1 MEIAAGDPRRLNLQ
15 DIIAEARAQTGLTD
29 MGEPDVTD
37 GLTIL
42 VDALIREANL
52 SPAGVEMKRAG
63 LIGLVSNRLRIQEQ
77 FRLHPEILQE
87 KIRAPI
93 VIVGLPRSGTTKLQ
107 KVLTTNP
114 DLQWL
119 PLWKVLNP
127 APLGPI
133 PPGGEDPRIAI
144 AEQISAYMRDNFP
157 DFYSGHPMNAREAE
171 EEIWM
176 QDMSLRGWGH
186 VYAAKIPTFEAW
198 TEKQDFETWYVF
210 LRKLLQLIQWHDG
223 SPNKR
228 WLLKAPEHMAE
239 MELLFKT
246 FPDATVVHC
255 HRDPTISV
263 ASLAVLT
270 VASRGM
276 YTDEKDH
283 LDSGRFT
290 LNHWASHTRAYLQQR
305 KRLESKHRFVDV
317 SYKEITSNIMAAV
330 DRINA
335 AAGLK
340 LTPANRAAV
349 IDWEKSNPP
358 GKPGARRYSL
368 SDVGLT
374 EKQVRDAFADYLE
387 QFRELVLY

>member
-1 MEIAAGDPRRLNLQ
+1 MEIAVGDPRRLNLPE
-15 DIIAEARAQTGLTD
+15 IIAEAQAQTGLTN
-29 MGEPDVTD
+29 MGEPDVMD
-37 GLTIL
+37 GLQIL
-42 VDALIREANL
+42 IDALIREANL
-52 SPAGVEMKRAG
+52 SPTGIEMKRAG

-93 VIVGLPRSGTTKLQ
+93 VIIGLPRSGTTKLQ

-127 APLGPI
+127 APLGPT

-144 AEQISAYMRDNFP
+144 AEQTSAYMRDNFP

-186 VYAAKIPTFEAW
+186 VYAAKIPTFEVW

-210 LRKLLQLIQWHDG
+210 LRKLLIQWHDE
-223 SPNKR
+223 SPQKR

-255 HRDPTISV
+255 HRDPAISV

-276 YTDEKDH
+276 TTDEKDYV
-283 LDSGRFT
+283 DSGRFT

-305 KRLESKHRFVDV
+305 KRLEGKHPFVDI
-317 SYKEITSNIMAAV
+317 SYKEITGNIMAALERV
-330 DRINA
+330 HA

-349 IDWEKSNPP
+349 LDWEKNNPP
-358 GKPGARRYSL
+358 GKQGTRSYSL

-374 EKQVRDAFADYLE
+374 EKQVRGDFAEYLE
-387 QFRELVLY
+387 RFKKLLF